1 MSSSDSHHDHRQQH
15 QEPPLHPEDAPPAKT
30 LNDAIKFYLPP
41 RMLYVPGVAITVG
54 IALGLTRGGRKAAMQ
69 FLAENA
75 HKAPKTVKGWY
86 EYNRTKNY
94 RVMLGGLK
102 GAGRE
107 GLRLGSVA
115 VGWVTLEELLK
126 NKPFP
131 MVGAGVGTCAIFA
144 TLCSFLSVISFL
156 CTLCTVCECDLRL
169 KMKLCFRPPS
179 APYCGT
185 GSASRRVTGG

>member
-144 TLCSFLSVISFL
+144 TLYRLPLRTAGQVVLLGGLLGVSMEGMIAGRAGLVKR
-156 CTLCTVCECDLRL
+156 DLEEQAVERI
-169 KMKLCFRPPS
+169 
-179 APYCGT
+179 
-185 GSASRRVTGG
+185 